1 MNIETYGATRV
12 LTYDGP
18 VIASEADAGEIMG
31 LTFGEEIDMVALP
44 TDLLAAEFFQLR
56 TGLAGA
62 VLQKLVTYGLRVAI
76 VGDCSAMAAESDAL
90 ASFIT
95 ESNRGAQ
102 VWFVADE
109 AELRA
114 RLTPVTGMS

>member
-76 VGDCSAMAAESDAL
+76 VGDCSVMVAGSDAL

-95 ESNRGAQ
+95 ESNRGTQ

-109 AELRA
+109 AELGA